1 MANYTISRIIRS
13 EAGGSTTARNQT
25 GVMTITPNPGYVV
38 GDADFTH
45 GSLPS
50 GIHDVI
56 FTTNGTAFTAG
67 ATVSATV
74 TIASDFTMPSADT
87 TIDIPINGNARRINA
102 ENVNNTSS
110 LFLTPIS
117 ATIGFADTTGLSV
130 ENVTLNSDQTGN
142 VTVGTAGSGSSTV
155 ITIGG
160 NIGTLEETDGSSI
173 ETENNNQGEDQS
185 HGMNHVEIA
194 TFDLNAVG
202 SDILDATDLPSFATS
217 VTHLG
222 INHQPADALSFTTKS
237 VNENSNGEVTGVTIS
252 VTANPNKITEIPVD
266 ALTIEATGKSTP
278 AQSTTPVIK
287 NLKFG
292 EGNISE
298 FGETRKLQVFGDI
311 GATFDLDVIET
322 TISTG
327 STTSI
332 LDVDDAVIVKTGNL
346 DSGESVYEKD
356 VVIPEGSSS
365 DKNYSV
371 TITEKGSTVRGSAL
385 GDFHKGF
392 PTRFTKKKADSNI
405 FQIQF
410 FRQTSPSPKYGAVG
424 ASALVARFDVAGA
437 PISNLRAS
445 SLNASD
451 TLSGNVVKVSRV
463 LTTSD
468 SSAFNYVSAN
478 LDITNQNLFIT
489 DGSDKGDGGEIG
501 GSAYDSSKVA
511 IVNLSGVL
519 SGSSNEI
526 FTLTF
531 TLLFKS
537 LGDSDFAYTIN
548 IPSFLTNT

>member
-1 MANYTISRIIRS
+1 MANYTISRIITA
-13 EAGGSTTARNQT
+13 ETGGSTGAQNQT
-25 GVMTITPNPGYVV
+25 GVMTITPDSGYVV
-38 GDADFTH
+38 GHADFSH
-45 GSLPS
+45 GTLPS
-50 GIHDVI
+50 SISGVV
-56 FTTNGTAFTAG
+56 FATVGTAFTAG
-67 ATVSATV
+67 ATVTATV

-102 ENVNNTSS
+102 ENVNNTTA
-110 LFLTPIS
+110 LFSTPIS
-117 ATIGFADTTGLSV
+117 ATISFAGTRGLSI
-130 ENVTLNSDQTGN
+130 ENATSTNSG
-142 VTVGTAGSGSSTV
+142 VTVGSTGTGVTTV
-155 ITIGG
+155 ITLGG
-160 NIGTLEETDGSSI
+160 DVVTPTPTGGSSGDSD
-173 ETENNNQGEDQS
+173 QGEDQS
-185 HGMNHVEIA
+185 HGANHHEIA
-194 TFDLNAVG
+194 TFDVTATG
-202 SDILDATDLPSFATS
+202 SDVLDESDLPSFATS
-217 VTHLG
+217 GFQVG
-222 INHQPADALSFTTKS
+222 QDHQSADALLFNTKS
-237 VNENSNGEVTGVTIS
+237 VTQNSNGEVTGVTIAI
-252 VTANPNKITEIPVD
+252 VANTKQNILPVE
-266 ALTIEATGKSTP
+266 ALTIEATGKSRP

>member
-1 MANYTISRIIRS
+1 MANYTISRIITA
-13 EAGGSTTARNQT
+13 ETGGGTDAQNQT
-25 GVMTITPNPGYVV
+25 GVMTITPDSGYVV
-38 GDADFTH
+38 GHADFSH
-45 GSLPS
+45 GTLPS
-50 GIHDVI
+50 SISSVV
-56 FTTNGTAFTAG
+56 FATVGTAFTAG
-67 ATVSATV
+67 ATVTATV

-87 TIDIPINGNARRINA
+87 TIDIPINGNARRVNA
-102 ENVNNTSS
+102 VDDNNTSS

-117 ATIGFADTTGLSV
+117 ATIGFTNTTGLSV
-130 ENVTLNSDQTGN
+130 ENVAVNSDQTGS
-142 VTVGTAGSGSSTV
+142 VTVGTAGSGNSTV

-160 NIGTLEETDGSSI
+160 NIGTSEPTDGSS
-173 ETENNNQGEDQS
+173 EDSEQAENQS
-185 HGMNHVEIA
+185 HGMNHHEIA
-194 TFDLNAVG
+194 TFDVNATGVTV
-202 SDILDATDLPSFATS
+202 LDETDLPSFAVS
-217 VTHLG
+217 GFQVG
-222 INHQPADALSFTTKS
+222 QDHQSADALLFNTKS
-237 VNENSNGEVTGVTIS
+237 VTQNSNGEVTGVTIAI
-252 VTANPNKITEIPVD
+252 VANTKSGPILPVD
-266 ALTIEATGKSTP
+266 ALTVEATGKSRP

-322 TISTG
+322 IISTG

-332 LDVDDAVIVKTGNL
+332 LDVDDAVIVKTGDL

-356 VVIPEGSSS
+356 VVIPEGTSS

-405 FQIQF
+405 FRIQF

-424 ASALVARFDVAGA
+424 TSALVARFDVAGA

-478 LDITNQNLFIT
+478 LDITNENLFIT

-519 SGSSNEI
+519 SGSSNET